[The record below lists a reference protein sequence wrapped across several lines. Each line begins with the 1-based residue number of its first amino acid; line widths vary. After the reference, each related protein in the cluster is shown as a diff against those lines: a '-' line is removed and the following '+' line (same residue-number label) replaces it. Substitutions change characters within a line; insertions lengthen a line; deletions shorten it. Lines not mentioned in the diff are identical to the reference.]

1 MFKQFTHTADF
12 ESAAATQTEKYIT
25 LRNLDATF
33 TTEHHAASDTTVTT
47 IFFGKKPDP
56 IHLSVFARIWL
67 DVTSKN
73 TRAKYTRYSV
83 EENSFTIYVANTSM
97 RHKIFQVL
105 STMAK
110 VHAINI
116 ISDGFKIFCSPRR
129 NRVDLLYDELEKL
142 RAIKIPGVSYVADVR
157 QIVEHSKSKL
167 IIRVNTY
174 HQPK

>member
-1 MFKQFTHTADF
+1 MLKQFTHPADF
-12 ESAAATQTEKYIT
+12 ASAAIAQTEKYIT

-33 TTEHHAASDTTVTT
+33 TTKYHAASDTTVTT

-110 VHAINI
+110 VHDINI

-129 NRVDLLYDELEKL
+129 KRVDLLYDELEEL
-142 RAIKIPGVSYVADVR
+142 RAIRIPGVSYVANVL
-157 QIVEHSKSKL
+157 QFIENSQSKL
-167 IIRVNTY
+167 IIRVDTY